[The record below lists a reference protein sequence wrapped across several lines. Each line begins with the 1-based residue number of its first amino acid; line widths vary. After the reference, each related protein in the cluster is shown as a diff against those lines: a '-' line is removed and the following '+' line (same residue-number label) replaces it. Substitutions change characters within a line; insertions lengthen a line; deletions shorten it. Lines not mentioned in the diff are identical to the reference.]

1 MSILPR
7 VRVRVRPSCDDED
20 GCDCPG
26 ASPFA
31 HPLFVAVATVAAQV
45 VGEVLV
51 KRLTEEPAEAPAAK
65 GRGK

>member
-20 GCDCPG
+20 GCCPG
-26 ASPFA
+26 ASPWA
-31 HPLFVAVATVAAQV
+31 HPLAVALATVAAQV

-51 KRLTEEPAEAPAAK
+51 KRLTEEREPPPK
-65 GRGK
+65 GRAK